1 MKKQYFKC
9 ALAVFTAIMTVLTV
23 LILPAGAKSAVV
35 NVQTWDFKQFDNT
48 EQQERLDTSYAKN
61 PTLESKDNK
70 IKIGACEDAY
80 NICSLNIT
88 DGSVTISRTA
98 DYSWGDADYRYV
110 LLQFKLDKTLK
121 AGKSYTFNTDFTVK
135 NSGKWPSDFY
145 FFYTTQ
151 TGWGDGAA
159 EPNATGTVVL
169 DGKSGGFESKT
180 NYAFT
185 FIPETD
191 LAAGGYL
198 ALRFNTKGAKFTSSI
213 SLASLTETVPY
224 AANEDL
230 IIADDW
236 DFKQFDNTEQQER
249 LDTSYAKNPTLE
261 SKDNKIKI
269 GACEDAYNI
278 CSLNITDGSVTISRT
293 ADYSWGDADYRYVL
307 LQFKLDKTLKAGKSY
322 TFNTDFTVKNSGK
335 WPSDFYFF
343 YTTQTGWGDGAAEPN
358 ATGTVVLDGK
368 SGGFESKTNYA
379 FTFIPETDLAEGG
392 YLALRFNT
400 KGAQFTATIS
410 NVELLTVPTENE
422 VTNSSVTTGTKFTF
436 DGAEFKTG
444 SGYKLTVS
452 YNAAA
457 DAVLKVYEGDTEK
470 TLGTLK
476 AGNTSASLDYVC
488 GNTSP
493 EFIIEGT
500 GITVNSV
507 SAGEYIK
514 ALAPDCKID
523 GVNDENRLYTKIVL
537 PEINSELKAYYTVTE
552 SGETEIEG
560 NVASNLDYDTEYT
573 FIVKYKNSYRFY
585 ENANQAE
592 QITVKTR
599 KDGDVTGDE
608 TVNICDLVSLN
619 EGRRTAPDNELYKLT
634 DGDSLVYLRK
644 LLLNAAG

>member
-35 NVQTWDFKQFDNT
+35 NVQTWDFKQFDDV
-48 EQQERLDTSYAKN
+48 EVEEMARFERQTSSDGKIIIGLPDSGYNDPSLSIKDGTVKMNCINKN
-61 PTLESKDNK
+61 WASNWYHYWL
-70 IKIGACEDAY
+70 I
-80 NICSLNIT
+80 
-88 DGSVTISRTA
+88 
-98 DYSWGDADYRYV
+98 
-110 LLQFKLDKTLK
+110 QFKLDNDLK
-121 AGKSYTFNTDFTVK
+121 AGKTYTFTTDLNITNT
-135 NSGKWPSDFY
+135 GEWPTNFS
-145 FFYTTQ
+145 FFYTKYTQ
-151 TGWGDGAA
+151 WEDYTNESGAA
-159 EPNATGTVVL
+159 PNGEDTVVYEHI
-169 DGKSGGFESKT
+169 SGGFGSKA
-180 NYAFT
+180 NYT
-185 FIPETD
+185 YTITPETD
-191 LAAGGYL
+191 LVAGGYL
-198 ALRFNTKGAKFTSSI
+198 AIRFNTRSVQFDSSI
-213 SLASLTETVPY
+213 SKAGITETVPY

-236 DFKQFDNTEQQER
+236 DFTKLPKVNYANDTERSATASSDNRISLETTNKFWNKYSSLEIKNGKVTT
-249 LDTSYAKNPTLE
+249 TSISYYHDFCDFVLNLQLSEDLVSGKEYTFATDLTTTGKWVTPVLCYTAKVLNGETKAEDFGMSNEGYEGVELYR
-261 SKDNKIKI
+261 
-269 GACEDAYNI
+269 CEDPKGEACN
-278 CSLNITDGSVTISRT
+278 N
-293 ADYSWGDADYRYVL
+293 
-307 LQFKLDKTLKAGKSY
+307 
-322 TFNTDFTVKNSGK
+322 FTVK
-335 WPSDFYFF
+335 
-343 YTTQTGWGDGAAEPN
+343 
-358 ATGTVVLDGK
+358 
-368 SGGFESKTNYA
+368 
-379 FTFIPETDLAEGG
+379 
-392 YLALRFNT
+392 
-400 KGAQFTATIS
+400 FTATDNMKAGGWL
-410 NVELLTVPTENE
+410 NVRFDVDNRVTTTTVSKAELLTVPTENE
-422 VTNSSVTTGTKFTF
+422 VTNSSVTVGEKFAF

-444 SGYKLTVS
+444 SGYKLIVN

-457 DAVLKVYEGDTEK
+457 DAVLKVYEGETEK
-470 TLGTLK
+470 ILGTLK
-476 AGNTSASLDYVC
+476 AANTSASLDYVC

-619 EGRRTAPDNELYKLT
+619 EGLQTAPDNELYKLT
-634 DGDSLVYLRK
+634 DSDSLVYLRK

>member
-23 LILPAGAKSAVV
+23 LILPAGAKSAEID
-35 NVQTWDFKQFDNT
+35 VQTWNFKQFDNT

-236 DFKQFDNTEQQER
+236 DFTKLPEVNYANDTERSATVSSDNRISLETTNKFWNKFSSIEIKNGKVTT
-249 LDTSYAKNPTLE
+249 TSSNYYHDYCDFVLNLQLSEDLVSGKEYTFATDLTTTGKWVTPVLCYTAKVLNDETKAEDFGMSNEGYEGVELYR
-261 SKDNKIKI
+261 
-269 GACEDAYNI
+269 CEDPKGEACN
-278 CSLNITDGSVTISRT
+278 N
-293 ADYSWGDADYRYVL
+293 
-307 LQFKLDKTLKAGKSY
+307 
-322 TFNTDFTVKNSGK
+322 FTVK
-335 WPSDFYFF
+335 
-343 YTTQTGWGDGAAEPN
+343 
-358 ATGTVVLDGK
+358 
-368 SGGFESKTNYA
+368 
-379 FTFIPETDLAEGG
+379 
-392 YLALRFNT
+392 
-400 KGAQFTATIS
+400 FTATDNMKAGGWL
-410 NVELLTVPTENE
+410 NVRFDVDNRVTTTTVSKAELLTVPTENE
-422 VTNSSVTTGTKFTF
+422 VTNSSVTAGEKFTF

-476 AGNTSASLDYVC
+476 AANTSASLDYVC

-619 EGRRTAPDNELYKLT
+619 EGLQTAPDNELYKLT